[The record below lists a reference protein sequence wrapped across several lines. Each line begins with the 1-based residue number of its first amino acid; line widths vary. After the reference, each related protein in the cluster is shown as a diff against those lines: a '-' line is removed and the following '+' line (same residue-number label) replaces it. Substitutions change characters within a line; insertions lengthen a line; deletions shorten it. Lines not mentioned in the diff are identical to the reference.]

1 MTQNFDFC
9 STWKIFLYSLF
20 QVIRPLQSLWTTFTF
35 SFKTTPSSDDTLNYD
50 TQILNFNDLFAVV
63 EAYMYIIA
71 SLSFQVT
78 LTMSVSVKT
87 NAFFFSPSCFA
98 GDN

>member
-1 MTQNFDFC
+1 MTQNIDFC
-9 STWKIFLYSLF
+9 STWKIFLHSLF
-20 QVIRPLQSLWTTFTF
+20 QVIRPLQGFWTTYFTF
-35 SFKTTPSSDDTLNYD
+35 SFKTTPSTDDTLNYGA
-50 TQILNFNDLFAVV
+50 QILNFNDLFAAV

-87 NAFFFSPSCFA
+87 NAFFSQSCFA